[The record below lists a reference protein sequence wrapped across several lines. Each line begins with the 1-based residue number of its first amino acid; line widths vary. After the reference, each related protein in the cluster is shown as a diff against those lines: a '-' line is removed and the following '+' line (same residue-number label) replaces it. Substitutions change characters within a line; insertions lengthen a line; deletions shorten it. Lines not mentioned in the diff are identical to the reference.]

1 MLITPAQRP
10 PLGRAQE
17 EVYVTV
23 YASSLDPFPSE
34 VRTYDVM
41 GRMDLRREWKTKVLR
56 GSRAVPAVR
65 APPPTGPRGSG
76 GGHGT
81 SATERHQR
89 CHFLLG

>member
-56 GSRAVPAVR
+56 GSTFPM
-65 APPPTGPRGSG
+65 PESLLFSYHMG
-76 GGHGT
+76 GCVEGIM
-81 SATERHQR
+81 RD
-89 CHFLLG
+89 